1 MWVTSALSRCLLE
14 VLCPLAGNAVKEPP
28 YLVLVTDFTLSLADD
43 CKRHGQVAVRLLDLP
58 HATAGSRR
66 LISGMRTV
74 KGG

>member
-1 MWVTSALSRCLLE
+1 
-14 VLCPLAGNAVKEPP
+14 
-28 YLVLVTDFTLSLADD
+28 VLVTDFTLSLADD